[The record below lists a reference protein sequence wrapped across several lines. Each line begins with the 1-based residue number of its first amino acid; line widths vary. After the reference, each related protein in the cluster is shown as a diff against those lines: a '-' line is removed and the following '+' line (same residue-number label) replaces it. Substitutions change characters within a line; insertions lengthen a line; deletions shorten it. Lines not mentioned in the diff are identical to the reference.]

1 MLQNKKW
8 MIGLVIFLAVAAMTS
23 YIRFFREGEPPD
35 TGLEN
40 AQEYILKRMAIE
52 EELSTS
58 ATIVSKYSQQ
68 LKAGFNSETI
78 DLKVAIGDEVIEGD
92 VLAILDTGNIEL
104 QILTREKHIE
114 DLEAQIDQLKRE
126 GKTRLATALVNAKAT
141 YENYKVTYEKNLK
154 LYEAGA
160 ISRNE
165 LDGSKLSMDRAYNDY
180 ILNQSNYASFD
191 FEGEIELIRNQI
203 EIERENVEQLDL
215 EKSEA
220 TIRAPF
226 NGVVTN
232 IFVDDNQAV
241 NPEEPIVEIMDLSQ
255 LEAEAE
261 ISEYEIVK
269 VKIGQTVVI
278 STLGDRKKT
287 YEGAVSMI
295 YPSGIVEGS
304 EVYVLVIVDITNPD
318 EGLKPGFSCTLDILL
333 SGSENAL
340 VVPYDALKRINDD
353 YFVSKLNEDGS
364 ITDVEVETGIESNLM
379 IEVISDDLEEGDVV
393 LVMSEIKIEI
403 HQPEGPFQEEAPGRP
418 SGGKNGNG
426 GK

>member
-226 NGVVTN
+226 DGVVTD

-379 IEVISDDLEEGDVV
+379 IEVISDDLEEGDIV

-403 HQPEGPFQEEAPGRP
+403 QQPEGPFQEEAPGSP
-418 SGGKNGNG
+418 SGKNGNG

>member
-1 MLQNKKW
+1 